1 MSLLI
6 NIDAARGTRL
16 RRLLADLAPGQK
28 VVLRGEKPD
37 PDTVRHIL
45 TWQVPGDLA
54 DFPNLAT
61 VFSVGAGVD
70 QFLDAELPEGV
81 GLVRLISPGL
91 TAMMQEYVT
100 LSVLALHRDLPA
112 YIDQRARGIWGRA
125 DIPPPARFRR
135 VGVMGLGE
143 LGRAALEALRPFGF
157 QLSGWA
163 RSPHAIDGV
172 ETFHGPAGLDAFLSP
187 LDFLVC
193 LLPLTAE
200 TAGILDADLFA
211 RLPKGAHLI
220 QAGRG
225 RHLVQED
232 LLAALDSG
240 RIAAAVL
247 DVTDPEPLPAGHPF
261 WCDPRIILTPHIACI
276 TQVEAVA
283 GPLADNLLRF
293 RRGEAMHGIVAVE
306 RGY

>member
-1 MSLLI
+1 MTLLI
-6 NIDAARGTRL
+6 NIDEARGTRL
-16 RRLLADLAPGQK
+16 RNLLADLAPEQK
-28 VVLRGEKPD
+28 VALRSQNPD
-37 PDTVRHIL
+37 PAAVRHIL
-45 TWQVPGDLA
+45 TWQVPEDL
-54 DFPNLAT
+54 DRFPHLAT

-70 QFLDAELPEGV
+70 QFLGARLPEGV

-100 LSVLALHRDLPA
+100 MSVLALHRHLPA
-112 YIDQRARGIWGRA
+112 YIDQRARQVWQMV

-163 RSPHAIDGV
+163 RSQREIEGV
-172 ETFHGPAGLDAFLSP
+172 ETFHGPEGLDGFLSG

-193 LLPLTAE
+193 LLPLTPQTE
-200 TAGILDADLFA
+200 GILNAGLFS
-211 RLPKGAHLI
+211 RLPKGAHLV
-220 QAGRG
+220 QTGRG
-225 RHLVQED
+225 RQLVQDD

-240 RIAAAVL
+240 QIAAAVL
-247 DVTDPEPLPAGHPF
+247 DVTDPEPLPQGHPF
-261 WCDPRIILTPHIACI
+261 WTDPRIIMTPHIACI
-276 TQVEAVA
+276 TQVEALA
-283 GPLADNLLRF
+283 GPLADNLRRF
-293 RRGEAMHGIVAVE
+293 ERGEPMHGAVAAG

>member
-1 MSLLI
+1 MTLLI
-6 NIDAARGTRL
+6 NIDEARGTRL
-16 RRLLADLAPGQK
+16 RKLLADLAPGQA
-28 VVLRGEKPD
+28 VALRSEAFD
-37 PDTVRHIL
+37 PHAVRHVL
-45 TWQVPGDLA
+45 TWLLPEDLEQ
-54 DFPNLAT
+54 FPNLAT

-70 QFLDAELPEGV
+70 QFLGARLPDGV

-100 LSVLALHRDLPA
+100 MSVLGLHRHLPA
-112 YIDQRARGIWGRA
+112 YIDQRARQVWKMV

-143 LGRAALEALRPFGF
+143 LGRASLEALRPFGF

-163 RSPHAIDGV
+163 RSPRQIEGV
-172 ETFHGPAGLDAFLSP
+172 ETFHGPEGLDGFLSG

-200 TAGILDADLFA
+200 TEGILNAGLFT

-220 QAGRG
+220 QTGRG
-225 RHLVQED
+225 RQLVQDD

-240 RIAAAVL
+240 QIAAAVL
-247 DVTDPEPLPAGHPF
+247 DVTDPEPLPQGHPF
-261 WCDPRIILTPHIACI
+261 WTDPRIILTPHIACI
-276 TQVEAVA
+276 TQVEALA

-293 RRGEAMHGIVAVE
+293 GRGEPMHGAVAAG